1 MALLALIAPVATA
14 VAQESREQPLPTRI
28 AIVAVDSE
36 LSPTSR
42 ALAEIASDRLEQL
55 GSEQR
60 VQVVRSRAV
69 EDLLSTWPTHMGD
82 EDYRAIGRLFR
93 VIAMVNVAILR
104 EMPSFS
110 ARAIVH
116 PPGRRVQPDTLPT
129 FEGASVAAIGDA
141 IARYLLT
148 EIVPNAARVR
158 ATKQGENPDTSAAVV
173 AALRYARDELLRV
186 GEVNGA
192 TQHIINRARTDRV
205 SAWSDAQLRAFGA
218 VIDSATTISPG
229 VASCDGRR
237 GDCKVT
243 ATTDIVT
250 IGAPSRRG
258 DSVVVN
264 IELVFPTNGA
274 RAPVALR
281 GHRYLVVWK
290 DGQWAVVKVDLVTAT

>member
-55 GSEQR
+55 GSEQH

-82 EDYRAIGRLFR
+82 EDYRAIGLLLR
-93 VIAMVNVAILR
+93 VVAMVNVAILR
-104 EMPSFS
+104 ETPPVS
-110 ARAIVH
+110 ARAVVH
-116 PPGRRVQPDTLPT
+116 PPGRRVPPDTLPL
-129 FEGASVAAIGDA
+129 FEGASVAAVGDA

-158 ATKQGENPDTSAAVV
+158 AAKQGENPDTFAAVV
-173 AALRYARDELLRV
+173 AALSFARGELLRV
-186 GEVNGA
+186 GQVHGA

-205 SAWSDAQLRAFGA
+205 SAWSDAQLRVFGA
-218 VIDSATTISPG
+218 VLGAQRTTSPG
-229 VASCDGRR
+229 VAVCDSRR
-237 GDCKVT
+237 RECAYT

-250 IGAPSRRG
+250 IGAPRRRG
-258 DSVVVN
+258 DSVAVE
-264 IELVFPTNGA
+264 IELEFPTNGA

-281 GHRYLVVWK
+281 GHRYMVVRK
-290 DGQWAVVKVDLVTAT
+290 NGQWVVVKADMVSAT